1 MQPAAAMAKRTP
13 KPRRSKKK
21 TQPAPGAG
29 IVAHLRKSTNPRKKF
44 QVTVVH
50 PNGRKKTVHFGGIR
64 EDGERYRDFT
74 THKDPEIMRQYLAR
88 HQAREDWT
96 IGGVDKAGF
105 WARWL
110 LWSRPT
116 LQDAIALTE
125 QTFGIQ
131 IRRSAPPR
139 REP

>member
-1 MQPAAAMAKRTP
+1 MPRPTP
-13 KPRRSKKK
+13 SLRRPKKNQ
-21 TQPAPGAG
+21 TAVGSG
-29 IVAHLRKSTNPRKKF
+29 IIAYLRKSANPRKKF

-50 PNGRKKTVHFGGIR
+50 PDGRTKTVHFGGIR

-74 THKDPEIMRQYLAR
+74 TLKDPEIMRQYLAR
-88 HQAREDWT
+88 HRAREDWT

-116 LQDAIALTE
+116 LRGAISLTE

-131 IRRSAPPR
+131 IRRGVPPR
-139 REP
+139 SQP